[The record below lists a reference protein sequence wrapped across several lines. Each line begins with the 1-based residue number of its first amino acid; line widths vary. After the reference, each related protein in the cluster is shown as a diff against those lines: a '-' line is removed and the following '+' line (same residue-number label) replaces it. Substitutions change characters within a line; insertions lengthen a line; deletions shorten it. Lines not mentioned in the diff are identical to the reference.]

1 MVRVSRGERAASAD
15 RSSGGLRSAGR
26 DTPLPIR
33 VHDIAGYRIRMEL
46 TKRRLGQAPA
56 DLGGAAE
63 AGLRLPARP
72 LGDEVEHLVAE
83 MAAALLLQ
91 LTAVDHVLAVAPH
104 CRPQFLDAVAPG
116 GPRPDDPRPPIP

>member
-1 MVRVSRGERAASAD
+1 MVRVSRGERAASAY
-15 RSSGGLRSAGR
+15 RSSHALRWAGR
-26 DTPLPIR
+26 DTTLAIR
-33 VHDIAGYRIRMEL
+33 VHDIAGYRIRIEL

-63 AGLRLPARP
+63 AALRLPARP

-91 LTAVDHVLAVAPH
+91 LTAVDHVLAGPPPRPHPLLHAAPA
-104 CRPQFLDAVAPG
+104 R
-116 GPRPDDPRPPIP
+116 GPRPRCSP